1 MLIQC
6 QSEYMGEKC
15 ETLDV
20 LSSFHL
26 EHIYFHCFIGGS
38 FGLDNLLINSSE
50 LICSSEL
57 TLQKRNS
64 IFLRFWLSTRF
75 SSCLKMKSVE
85 NNLGYIREAISLK
98 KIFEIVQENTLK
110 CSKLIHF

>member
-26 EHIYFHCFIGGS
+26 ENIYFHCFIGGS

-50 LICSSEL
+50 LICSSDL
-57 TLQKRNS
+57 TLKKRNS
-64 IFLRFWLSTRF
+64 IF
-75 SSCLKMKSVE
+75 C
-85 NNLGYIREAISLK
+85 
-98 KIFEIVQENTLK
+98 IVACIQPDVFGCQQDFLVV
-110 CSKLIHF
+110 